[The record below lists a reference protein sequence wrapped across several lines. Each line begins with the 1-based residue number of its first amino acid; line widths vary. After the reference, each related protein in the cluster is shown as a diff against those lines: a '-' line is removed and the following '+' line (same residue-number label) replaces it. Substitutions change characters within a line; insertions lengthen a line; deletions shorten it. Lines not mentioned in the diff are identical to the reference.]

1 MIIPHR
7 CGGKCRLRAATPHPP
22 FSFPR
27 KKTGGVTVQKKGVRL
42 AVSGL
47 NKPFASG
54 MGMPARGKAAF
65 SIAIRLA
72 SASIIR
78 CCAAVGGS
86 AALRMRHTPCGCRST
101 HLVEVRSNLRLPRHY
116 SMRRVPAMPH
126 SASSLPPNYRHS
138 RLTIVRRGCKTVT
151 IRRDSW
157 RSHVHRTY
165 IAQRVQLFELQSGN
179 VGGRGEHPSPFSGGS
194 KGGILFGKRIPPL
207 PRVPTAVGQNTAPF
221 GHPKREYSF
230 CCMNKKRST
239 NKRKLRI
246 TYHEQNENRY
256 DHCLRTA

>member
-7 CGGKCRLRAATPHPP
+7 CGGKCRLWAAGAHPP

-27 KKTGGVTVQKKGVRL
+27 KKTGGVTVQKKGVSHCKRAARRAALL
-42 AVSGL
+42 ADATSC
-47 NKPFASG
+47 
-54 MGMPARGKAAF
+54 ARRSRV
-65 SIAIRLA
+65 SIARRFGLLLL
-72 SASIIR
+72 SA
-78 CCAAVGGS
+78 V
-86 AALRMRHTPCGCRST
+86 
-101 HLVEVRSNLRLPRHY
+101 
-116 SMRRVPAMPH
+116 
-126 SASSLPPNYRHS
+126 
-138 RLTIVRRGCKTVT
+138 
-151 IRRDSW
+151 
-157 RSHVHRTY
+157 
-165 IAQRVQLFELQSGN
+165 AQRVQLFELQSGN
-179 VGGRGEHPSPFSGGS
+179 VGGRGGLPSPFSGGS

>member
-1 MIIPHR
+1 MR
-7 CGGKCRLRAATPHPP
+7 
-22 FSFPR
+22 
-27 KKTGGVTVQKKGVRL
+27 
-42 AVSGL
+42 
-47 NKPFASG
+47 
-54 MGMPARGKAAF
+54 MPARGGAAF
-65 SIAIRLA
+65 SIAIRFA

-78 CCAAVGGS
+78 CRSADLVGV
-86 AALRMRHTPCGCRST
+86 LT
-101 HLVEVRSNLRLPRHY
+101 NIRLPEH
-116 SMRRVPAMPH
+116 STMRRAPAMPLFRRQ
-126 SASSLPPNYRHS
+126 SAAERTSHAPHDSKA
-138 RLTIVRRGCKTVT
+138 RLRLVT
-151 IRRDSW
+151 TRRDSW

-165 IAQRVQLFELQSGN
+165 TAQRVQLFELQSGN
-179 VGGRGEHPSPFSGGS
+179 VGGRGGLPSPFSGGS

-230 CCMNKKRST
+230 RCMNKKRST

>member
-54 MGMPARGKAAF
+54 MQLPARGVAAF
-65 SIAIRLA
+65 GVAIRLDSLLL
-72 SASIIR
+72 SA
-78 CCAAVGGS
+78 V
-86 AALRMRHTPCGCRST
+86 
-101 HLVEVRSNLRLPRHY
+101 
-116 SMRRVPAMPH
+116 
-126 SASSLPPNYRHS
+126 
-138 RLTIVRRGCKTVT
+138 
-151 IRRDSW
+151 
-157 RSHVHRTY
+157 
-165 IAQRVQLFELQSGN
+165 AQRVQLFELQSGN

-230 CCMNKKRST
+230 RCMTKKRST

>member
-7 CGGKCRLRAATPHPP
+7 CGGQCRLWAAGAHPP

-54 MGMPARGKAAF
+54 MRMPARGKAAF
-65 SIAIRLA
+65 SIARRFGLLLL
-72 SASIIR
+72 SA
-78 CCAAVGGS
+78 V
-86 AALRMRHTPCGCRST
+86 
-101 HLVEVRSNLRLPRHY
+101 
-116 SMRRVPAMPH
+116 
-126 SASSLPPNYRHS
+126 
-138 RLTIVRRGCKTVT
+138 
-151 IRRDSW
+151 
-157 RSHVHRTY
+157 
-165 IAQRVQLFELQSGN
+165 AQRVQLFELQSGN
-179 VGGRGEHPSPFSGGS
+179 VGGRGVLPSPFSGGS
-194 KGGILFGKRIPPL
+194 KGGSLVGKRIPPL

-230 CCMNKKRST
+230 RCMNKKRST

>member
-7 CGGKCRLRAATPHPP
+7 CGGKCRLRAAGAPPP

-54 MGMPARGKAAF
+54 MRMPARGKAAF
-65 SIAIRLA
+65 SIAIRLDSLLL
-72 SASIIR
+72 SA
-78 CCAAVGGS
+78 V
-86 AALRMRHTPCGCRST
+86 
-101 HLVEVRSNLRLPRHY
+101 
-116 SMRRVPAMPH
+116 
-126 SASSLPPNYRHS
+126 
-138 RLTIVRRGCKTVT
+138 
-151 IRRDSW
+151 
-157 RSHVHRTY
+157 
-165 IAQRVQLFELQSGN
+165 AQRVQLFELQSGN

-230 CCMNKKRST
+230 RCMNKKRST

>member
-1 MIIPHR
+1 
-7 CGGKCRLRAATPHPP
+7 
-22 FSFPR
+22 
-27 KKTGGVTVQKKGVRL
+27 
-42 AVSGL
+42 
-47 NKPFASG
+47 

-78 CCAAVGGS
+78 CRSADLVGV
-86 AALRMRHTPCGCRST
+86 LT
-101 HLVEVRSNLRLPRHY
+101 NIRLPEH
-116 SMRRVPAMPH
+116 STMRRAPAMPLFRTQ
-126 SASSLPPNYRHS
+126 SAAVLTSHAPHDSKA
-138 RLTIVRRGCKTVT
+138 RLQNAHDSQGLMAKPCTPHPITRKGYATSVRQQSCQRLCN
-151 IRRDSW
+151 
-157 RSHVHRTY
+157 
-165 IAQRVQLFELQSGN
+165 AQRVQLFELQSGN
-179 VGGRGEHPSPFSGGS
+179 VGGRGVLPLPFSGGS

-230 CCMNKKRST
+230 RCMNKKRST

>member
-54 MGMPARGKAAF
+54 MQLPARGVAAF
-65 SIAIRLA
+65 GVAIRLDSLLL
-72 SASIIR
+72 SA
-78 CCAAVGGS
+78 V
-86 AALRMRHTPCGCRST
+86 
-101 HLVEVRSNLRLPRHY
+101 
-116 SMRRVPAMPH
+116 
-126 SASSLPPNYRHS
+126 
-138 RLTIVRRGCKTVT
+138 
-151 IRRDSW
+151 
-157 RSHVHRTY
+157 
-165 IAQRVQLFELQSGN
+165 AQRVQLFELQSGN

-207 PRVPTAVGQNTAPF
+207 TGSSAYALHSPSALCAEKRIPPARQPPF
-221 GHPKREYSF
+221 TPLVVKQFRGVLCQKNS
-230 CCMNKKRST
+230 
-239 NKRKLRI
+239 
-246 TYHEQNENRY
+246 
-256 DHCLRTA
+256 

>member
-1 MIIPHR
+1 
-7 CGGKCRLRAATPHPP
+7 
-22 FSFPR
+22 
-27 KKTGGVTVQKKGVRL
+27 
-42 AVSGL
+42 
-47 NKPFASG
+47 

-78 CCAAVGGS
+78 CRS
-86 AALRMRHTPCGCRST
+86 A
-101 HLVEVRSNLRLPRHY
+101 HLVEVRSNHRLLPV
-116 SMRRVPAMPH
+116 STMRRAQQCRIPH
-126 SASSLPPNYRHS
+126 AVCRQQTSHAPHGSKA
-138 RLTIVRRGCKTVT
+138 RLQDVTNRRRFMAKPCTPHLITRKGYATSVRQQSCQRLCN
-151 IRRDSW
+151 
-157 RSHVHRTY
+157 
-165 IAQRVQLFELQSGN
+165 AQRVQLFELQSGN
-179 VGGRGEHPSPFSGGS
+179 VGGRGVLPSPFSGGS

-207 PRVPTAVGQNTAPF
+207 PRVPTAVGQNTAPL

-230 CCMNKKRST
+230 RCMNKKRST

>member
-1 MIIPHR
+1 
-7 CGGKCRLRAATPHPP
+7 
-22 FSFPR
+22 
-27 KKTGGVTVQKKGVRL
+27 
-42 AVSGL
+42 
-47 NKPFASG
+47 

-78 CCAAVGGS
+78 CRS
-86 AALRMRHTPCGCRST
+86 A
-101 HLVEVRSNLRLPRHY
+101 HLVECAVISVYRQSPQCGERSNAAFRTQSAARQTSHAPHGSKARLQDVTT
-116 SMRRVPAMPH
+116 RRRFMAKPCTPH
-126 SASSLPPNYRHS
+126 L
-138 RLTIVRRGCKTVT
+138 
-151 IRRDSW
+151 
-157 RSHVHRTY
+157 

-207 PRVPTAVGQNTAPF
+207 PRVPTAVGQNTASL

-230 CCMNKKRST
+230 RCMNKKRST